1 MPKIDLESIQD
12 IVRGAD
18 PEGLLAG
25 GAPQDEYEPEEDELY
40 AELEHLPATEIT
52 EELVHQFLTTI
63 WESAFDS
70 ESTPEREAGLAT
82 IVDRIVHFF
91 GPDSTY

>member
-12 IVRGAD
+12 IVRAAD
-18 PEGLLAG
+18 PEGLLAA

-40 AELEHLPATEIT
+40 AELEHLPASEIT
-52 EELVHQFLTTI
+52 EELVHQFVADI

-70 ESTPEREAGLAT
+70 ESTPEREAGLNT
-82 IVDRIVHFF
+82 IVERIVHFF
-91 GPDSTY
+91 GLDSIY

>member
-1 MPKIDLESIQD
+1 MARIDLESIQD

-40 AELEHLPATEIT
+40 AELDDALRAE
-52 EELVHQFLTTI
+52 
-63 WESAFDS
+63 
-70 ESTPEREAGLAT
+70 GLS
-82 IVDRIVHFF
+82 R
-91 GPDSTY
+91 G

>member
-12 IVRGAD
+12 IVRAAD

-25 GAPQDEYEPEEDELY
+25 GAPQDEYEPEEDEIY

-63 WESAFDS
+63 WEAAFDG
-70 ESTPEREAGLAT
+70 ESTPEREAGLQT
-82 IVDRIVHFF
+82 IVERIVHFF
-91 GPDSTY
+91 GPESSY

>member
-1 MPKIDLESIQD
+1 MPRIDLESIQD
-12 IVRGAD
+12 IVRAAD

-25 GAPQDEYEPEEDELY
+25 GAPQDEYEPEEDELF
-40 AELEHLPATEIT
+40 AELEHLPAVEIT

-63 WESAFDS
+63 WAAAFDG
-70 ESTPEREAGLAT
+70 ESTPEREAGLQT
-82 IVDRIVHFF
+82 ITERIVNFF

>member
-1 MPKIDLESIQD
+1 MPRIDLESIQD
-12 IVRGAD
+12 IVRAAD
-18 PEGLLAG
+18 PEGLLAA

-40 AELEHLPATEIT
+40 AELEHLPASEIT
-52 EELVHQFLTTI
+52 EELVHQFVSDI

>member
-1 MPKIDLESIQD
+1 MARIDLESIQD

-25 GAPQDEYEPEEDELY
+25 GAPQDEYEPEEDELF
-40 AELEHLPATEIT
+40 AELEHLPATEVT

-63 WESAFDS
+63 WEAAFDS
-70 ESTPEREAGLAT
+70 EPTPERETGLQT
-82 IVDRIVHFF
+82 IVERIVHFF

>member
-1 MPKIDLESIQD
+1 MPRIDLESIQD

-40 AELEHLPATEIT
+40 AELEHLPATEMT
-52 EELVHQFLTTI
+52 EELVHQFLAAI

-70 ESTPEREAGLAT
+70 ESNPEREAGLQT
-82 IVDRIVHFF
+82 IVERIVHFF
-91 GPDSTY
+91 GPDSVY

>member
-1 MPKIDLESIQD
+1 MPHIDLESIQD
-12 IVRGAD
+12 IVRAAD
-18 PEGLLAG
+18 PEGLLAA
-25 GAPQDEYEPEEDELY
+25 GAPQDEYEPEEDELF
-40 AELEHLPATEIT
+40 AELEHLPATEVT
-52 EELVHQFLTTI
+52 EELVHQFLVAI

>member
-1 MPKIDLESIQD
+1 MPRIDLESIQD

-70 ESTPEREAGLAT
+70 ESTPEREAALQT
-82 IVDRIVHFF
+82 IVERIIHFF